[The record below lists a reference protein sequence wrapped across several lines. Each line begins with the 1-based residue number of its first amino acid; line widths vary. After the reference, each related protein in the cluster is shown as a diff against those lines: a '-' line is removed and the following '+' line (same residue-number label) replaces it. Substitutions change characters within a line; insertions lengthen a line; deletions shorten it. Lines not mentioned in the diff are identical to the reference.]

1 MKRFSILFTIV
12 ITLTSTCILLAAC
25 RAKKEVAETNLS
37 ESAATV
43 NSTATGNTP
52 LTSSVAVQPDTNYWQ
67 LVYPKTAKT
76 EGNLWRKGNVYT
88 TDTNNYIYYE
98 VKDTSS
104 VTIHISGLY
113 GSFSENGKEFY
124 NISGGDNYPRPSNMS
139 FLSFLQHAENRKEI
153 TSIFFHFNMVKEK
166 DTSNKV
172 HVELYKTKEQ
182 YYGLFFDRYWQYWI
196 IENNWIYV
204 YYKNKSF
211 KEKIKVPDRLSL
223 TEFVDSL
230 IKCNDIDSICF
241 IIDEGQ
247 FDKNFD
253 EVINSLQ
260 TDSDRSEQW
269 GLERIYV
276 QDAWDI
282 TMGDSN
288 LVVTVLELDGVD
300 WSHYEL
306 GKGYDNYQNIYVNSG
321 EDAWHDTTL
330 SGRKTYNPRSGN
342 GLDED
347 MDSLIDN
354 YIGWNFKD
362 NNNDCRTDSCHHGTK
377 VAGIIAAKTNNGRG
391 ISGITGGDSCSGVR
405 ILPYAARS
413 AKIVNALGD
422 ADEKGARV
430 VNMSIGT
437 AHTSPKDSILQVV
450 NSHGVILIAASGNND
465 KSDTSLNVRYP
476 AANTNVIAVG
486 AIDKNNIRRL
496 SSCYG
501 QELSVVAPG
510 VNIYTTTQNDTFI
523 NASGTSFAAPHVTG
537 VAALML
543 SVNPNLTPAD
553 VRRIIEKTARK
564 VGGYDY
570 RNDPQH
576 PNGTWNEEMGYGLVD
591 AHAAVLNVVDSTL
604 DLYVRDSENDNG
616 DEPSVTTT
624 PWNSPDIWIEDTKGK
639 EVSSL
644 KGLWEYNVCV
654 RIHNRTDSAST
665 GYEKLYLNWVKAGP
679 SSDWSAAWQGKKIL
693 TGDGTS
699 VSLGNPIIGEK
710 NRKGHP
716 IPVIP
721 AGRDTVVKVLWTTP
735 EPDYYSAFYNG
746 SELRHFCLCARIH
759 DGRRIGNEDADSINM
774 GEFVKNS
781 SHVAWKNIIIME
793 AGIQKAPLHVYSTSA
808 KPICLRYA
816 GCANTAGE
824 QLHEYAEIKL
834 KLDTGLYN
842 VWQRG
847 GFTGGGFVL
856 QADSSLLLQSAN
868 AELCSLLLDTNRIYL
883 MQTSVQFNNRLVPQN
898 STFHADIV
906 QYYEYDENGIHV
918 SELVGGE
925 HYKAV
930 RSGDCEY
937 TVQIAG
943 DTDLLQG
950 ETATFTAT
958 GAESYRWYNA
968 GGDLLGTAETMTAVP
983 AYSQCYYLETTGGL
997 CGYISRDTVCVHVSE
1012 GEIVTLYPNPTN
1024 DFVHLEYQITGNY
1037 NNASIQITNELGT
1050 TQQTVTLN
1058 EPQGSVTLDVQGLPA
1073 GAYYVLLKSPSG
1085 KVLDIKTMVKG
1096 E

>member
-1 MKRFSILFTIV
+1 AVILV
-12 ITLTSTCILLAAC
+12 DCS
-25 RAKKEVAETNLS
+25 
-37 ESAATV
+37 
-43 NSTATGNTP
+43 
-52 LTSSVAVQPDTNYWQ
+52 W
-67 LVYPKTAKT
+67 
-76 EGNLWRKGNVYT
+76 
-88 TDTNNYIYYE
+88 
-98 VKDTSS
+98 
-104 VTIHISGLY
+104 SGGPMPAFKFADY
-113 GSFSENGKEFY
+113 A
-124 NISGGDNYPRPSNMS
+124 ISGGAQYRRPSGMS
-139 FLSFLQHAENRKEI
+139 FISFLECLEPEPEI
-153 TSIFFHFNMVKEK
+153 VRISYNTTRFLVRGKTVKTSE
-166 DTSNKV
+166 T
-172 HVELYKTKEQ
+172 LYKQRKQ
-182 YYGLFFDRYWQYWI
+182 YYSYGRI
-196 IENNWIYV
+196 IQGYRMDGKVESGKIEV
-204 YYKNKSF
+204 HYKDN
-211 KEKIKVPDRLSL
+211 PDWEQINIPKNIFL
-223 TEFVDSL
+223 EDFADSL
-230 IKCNDIDSICF
+230 EQCDHIDSIVYVGIEETIEF
-241 IIDEGQ
+241 G
-247 FDKNFD
+247 FDNILSD
-253 EVINSLQ
+253 SLE
-260 TDSDRSEQW
+260 TEQW
-269 GLERIYV
+269 GLERIYA

-288 LVVTVLELDGVD
+288 IVVSVLETKGVD

-306 GKGYDNYQNIYVNSG
+306 GKGYDNYQNICINNG
-321 EDAWHDTTL
+321 EDPWPDTIDAA
-330 SGRKTYNPRSGN
+330 GRKRYKLGGN
-342 GLDED
+342 GLDD
-347 MDSLIDN
+347 DGDSLVDN
-354 YIGWNFKD
+354 FIGWNFRDSNK
-362 NNNDCRTDSCHHGTK
+362 NCRTDSCQHGTM

-391 ISGITGGDSCSGVR
+391 ISGIAGGDSCTGVR
-405 ILPYAARS
+405 ILPYAFWSSTFINACGDAVRKG
-413 AKIVNALGD
+413 AKIVN
-422 ADEKGARV
+422 
-430 VNMSIGT
+430 MSFGT
-437 AHTSPKDSILQVV
+437 AHTKSNDSILQIACNISVV
-450 NSHGVILIAASGNND
+450 LIAAAGND
-465 KSDTSLNVRYP
+465 STHQHLDYVRYP
-476 AANTNVIAVG
+476 ARNPYVMAVG
-486 AIDKNNIRRL
+486 AIDKDNRRAHF
-496 SSCYG
+496 SCYG
-501 QELSVVAPG
+501 PELSVVAPG
-510 VNIYTTTQNDTFI
+510 RGIRTLTKDNKFI

-564 VGGYDY
+564 VGGYNY
-570 RNDPQH
+570 HNDPQH

-604 DLYVRDSENDNG
+604 DLYVRDSEDDNG
-616 DEPSVTTT
+616 DEPSVTTI
-624 PWNSPDIWIEDTKGK
+624 PWNSPDIWIEDMEQN

-644 KGLWEYNVCV
+644 NGLREYNVCV
-654 RIHNRTDSAST
+654 RIHNRADSAST

-679 SSDWSAAWQGKKIL
+679 SSDWSAAWQGMKRVGNSQSGPL
-693 TGDGTS
+693 
-699 VSLGNPIIGEK
+699 LGNRIGW
-710 NRKGHP
+710 NDNGVVRYGHP
-716 IPVIP
+716 IPKIP
-721 AGRDTVVKVLWTTP
+721 SGKDTVVRVRWRTP

-759 DGRRIGNEDADSINM
+759 DGRRIVNEDADSVNM
-774 GEFVKNS
+774 GDFVKNS
-781 SHVAWKNIIIME
+781 SHVAWKNIIIIE
-793 AGIQKAPLHVYSTSA
+793 GGIRQKSFLHVYTTST

-824 QLHEYAEIKL
+824 QLHEYAEVKL

-847 GFTGGGFVL
+847 GFTGSGFVL

-868 AELCSLLLDTNRIYL
+868 AELCSLLLDTSRIYL
-883 MQTSVQFNNRLVPQN
+883 MQTSVQFKNRLVPQN

-968 GGDLLGTAETMTAVP
+968 GGELLGTAETMTAVP

-997 CGYISRDTVCVHVSE
+997 CGYISRDTVCVQVSE

-1050 TQQTVTLN
+1050 TQQTVMLN
-1058 EPQGSVTLDVQGLPA
+1058 EPQGSETLDVQELPA
-1073 GAYYVLLKSPSG
+1073 GAYYVLLKSPTG
-1085 KVLDIKTMVKG
+1085 RVLDVKTLVKG

>member
-12 ITLTSTCILLAAC
+12 ITLTSTCILLTAC
-25 RAKKEVAETNLS
+25 RANKEVMET
-37 ESAATV
+37 ETA
-43 NSTATGNTP
+43 TATGQAAATA
-52 LTSSVAVQPDTNYWQ
+52 TATVQSDTAHWQ

-76 EGNLWRKGNVYT
+76 EGDLWRKGNIYT
-88 TDTNNYIYYE
+88 LDTNE
-98 VKDTSS
+98 TSWTVDTTFSLS
-104 VTIHISGLY
+104 VFFSIKMDESDSDFTHIDYKERLKCPR
-113 GSFSENGKEFY
+113 GKTFV
-124 NISGGDNYPRPSNMS
+124 S
-139 FLSFLQHAENRKEI
+139 
-153 TSIFFHFNMVKEK
+153 
-166 DTSNKV
+166 
-172 HVELYKTKEQ
+172 
-182 YYGLFFDRYWQYWI
+182 
-196 IENNWIYV
+196 
-204 YYKNKSF
+204 
-211 KEKIKVPDRLSL
+211 
-223 TEFVDSL
+223 FVDSL
-230 IKCNDIDSICF
+230 QQLTDVERIDYHIPPVMLRDISQKVLGKIYKIRKQYYTNNKFGVFGRKIEEKWVDVYINGKPEKEKIAVPTGMRLEVFVDSLERCIDIDSISF
-241 IIDEGQ
+241 IGVFEIVDDNIESTKL
-247 FDKNFD
+247 DKYF
-253 EVINSLQ
+253 S
-260 TDSDRSEQW
+260 RQW
-269 GLERIYV
+269 NLNCIYV

-282 TMGDSN
+282 TFGDSS
-288 LVVTVLELDGVD
+288 LVVAILERNGVD
-300 WSHYEL
+300 WTHFEL
-306 GKGYDNYQNIYVNSG
+306 GKGYDKYQNIYLNNG
-321 EDAWHDTTL
+321 EDAWNEITDTA
-330 SGRKTYNPRSGN
+330 GRKTYDSQTGN
-342 GLDED
+342 GLDDDGDE
-347 MDSLIDN
+347 LKDN
-354 YIGWNFKD
+354 FIGWNFKN
-362 NNNDCRTDSCHHGTK
+362 NNNDCRTDSCQHGTM

-391 ISGITGGDSCSGVR
+391 ISGIAGGDSCAGAK
-405 ILPYAARS
+405 IIPYATGVFFMQNMQ
-413 AKIVNALGD
+413 KIASDNPN
-422 ADEKGARV
+422 V
-430 VNMSIGT
+430 VNMSFNVDDI
-437 AHTSPKDSILQVV
+437 TSNML
-450 NSHGVILIAASGNND
+450 NRCNILIKNVYDQCVSLIASSGN
-465 KSDTSLNVRYP
+465 DTTLTNLSVRYP
-476 AANTNVIAVG
+476 ASNPHVIAVG
-486 AIDKNNIRRL
+486 AIDTNNRRA
-496 SSCYG
+496 SFSCFG
-501 QELSVVAPG
+501 SELSVVAPG
-510 VNIYTTTQNDTFI
+510 VNIFSITKNQSGAFG
-523 NASGTSFAAPHVTG
+523 SGTSFAAPHVTG

-824 QLHEYAEIKL
+824 QLHEYAEVKL

-856 QADSSLLLQSAN
+856 QADSSLLLQSPN
-868 AELCSLLLDTNRIYL
+868 AELCSLLLDTSRIYL

-1024 DFVHLEYQITGNY
+1024 DFVHLEYQITGDY

-1058 EPQGSVTLDVQGLPA
+1058 EAQGSVNVDVQELPA
-1073 GAYYVLLKSPSG
+1073 GAYYVLLKSPTG
-1085 KVLDIKTMVKG
+1085 RVLDVKTLVKG
-1096 E
+1096 K

>member
-1 MKRFSILFTIV
+1 M
-12 ITLTSTCILLAAC
+12 
-25 RAKKEVAETNLS
+25 
-37 ESAATV
+37 
-43 NSTATGNTP
+43 
-52 LTSSVAVQPDTNYWQ
+52 
-67 LVYPKTAKT
+67 
-76 EGNLWRKGNVYT
+76 
-88 TDTNNYIYYE
+88 
-98 VKDTSS
+98 
-104 VTIHISGLY
+104 
-113 GSFSENGKEFY
+113 
-124 NISGGDNYPRPSNMS
+124 
-139 FLSFLQHAENRKEI
+139 
-153 TSIFFHFNMVKEK
+153 
-166 DTSNKV
+166 
-172 HVELYKTKEQ
+172 
-182 YYGLFFDRYWQYWI
+182 
-196 IENNWIYV
+196 
-204 YYKNKSF
+204 
-211 KEKIKVPDRLSL
+211 
-223 TEFVDSL
+223 
-230 IKCNDIDSICF
+230 
-241 IIDEGQ
+241 
-247 FDKNFD
+247 
-253 EVINSLQ
+253 
-260 TDSDRSEQW
+260 
-269 GLERIYV
+269 
-276 QDAWDI
+276 
-282 TMGDSN
+282 
-288 LVVTVLELDGVD
+288 
-300 WSHYEL
+300 
-306 GKGYDNYQNIYVNSG
+306 
-321 EDAWHDTTL
+321 
-330 SGRKTYNPRSGN
+330 
-342 GLDED
+342 
-347 MDSLIDN
+347 
-354 YIGWNFKD
+354 
-362 NNNDCRTDSCHHGTK
+362 
-377 VAGIIAAKTNNGRG
+377 
-391 ISGITGGDSCSGVR
+391 
-405 ILPYAARS
+405 
-413 AKIVNALGD
+413 
-422 ADEKGARV
+422 
-430 VNMSIGT
+430 
-437 AHTSPKDSILQVV
+437 
-450 NSHGVILIAASGNND
+450 
-465 KSDTSLNVRYP
+465 
-476 AANTNVIAVG
+476 
-486 AIDKNNIRRL
+486 
-496 SSCYG
+496 
-501 QELSVVAPG
+501 
-510 VNIYTTTQNDTFI
+510 
-523 NASGTSFAAPHVTG
+523 AAPHVTG

-543 SVNPNLTPAD
+543 SVDSNLTPAD

-564 VGGYDY
+564 VGGYNY
-570 RNDPQH
+570 HNDPQH

-616 DEPSVTTT
+616 NEPSVTTT

-644 KGLWEYNVCV
+644 MGLQAYNVCV
-654 RIHNRTDSAST
+654 RIHNRTDHAST
-665 GYEKLYLNWVKAGP
+665 GYEKLYLNWVKAGS
-679 SSDWSAAWQGKKIL
+679 SSDWSAAWQGRKRGGNSQNGPL
-693 TGDGTS
+693 
-699 VSLGNPIIGEK
+699 LGNRIAWNDNGVV
-710 NRKGHP
+710 RYGHP

-721 AGRDTVVKVLWTTP
+721 AGRDTVVKVRWTTP
-735 EPDYYSAFYNG
+735 EPDDYSAFYNG

-759 DGRRIGNEDADSINM
+759 DGRRIGNEDADGVNM

-793 AGIQKAPLHVYSTSA
+793 SGIQKAPLHVYSTSA

-816 GCANTAGE
+816 GCANTTGE
-824 QLHEYAEIKL
+824 QLHEYAEVKL

-868 AELCSLLLDTNRIYL
+868 AELCSLLLDTSRIYL

-968 GGDLLGTAETMTAVP
+968 GGELLGTAETMTAVP

-1085 KVLDIKTMVKG
+1085 KVLDVKTLVKG